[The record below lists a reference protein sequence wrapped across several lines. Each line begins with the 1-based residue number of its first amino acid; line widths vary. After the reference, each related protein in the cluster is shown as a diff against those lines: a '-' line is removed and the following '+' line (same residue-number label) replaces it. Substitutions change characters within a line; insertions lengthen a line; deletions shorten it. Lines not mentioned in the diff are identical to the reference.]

1 MNGPYQ
7 VVDAGRV
14 LHVEYGPFISVRTN
28 VSSDDVGNP
37 ANFDDCHDLTG
48 WDFVDVYI
56 KLSGT
61 NPSWDI
67 TPIFGNIDGG
77 SEFYDAE
84 TITVQKNEI
93 RRIRLLGAG
102 CLYFRCDGSAGTSPV
117 IDSIK
122 IRPVNVI
129 K

>member
-7 VVDAGRV
+7 VVDTGKLLR
-14 LHVEYGPFISVRTN
+14 VEYGPFVEVRAN
-28 VSSDDVGNP
+28 VSSDDAGNP
-37 ANFDDCHDLTG
+37 INFDDCHDLTG
-48 WDFVDVYI
+48 WEYVDVYI

-67 TPIFGNIDGG
+67 TPVFGDIDGG
-77 SEFYDAE
+77 AEFYDAE

-93 RRIRLLGAG
+93 RRIRLFGAG
-102 CLYFRCDGSAGTSPV
+102 CLYFRCDGSAGTSPQ

-122 IRPVNVI
+122 IRPVNLV

>member
-7 VVDAGRV
+7 VVEAGKV

-28 VSSDDVGNP
+28 VNSDDAGNP
-37 ANFDDCHDLTG
+37 ANFNDCHDLTG

-77 SEFYDAE
+77 NEFYDAE

-102 CLYFRCDGSAGTSPV
+102 CLYFRCDGSSGTSPV

-122 IRPVNVI
+122 IRPVNVV

>member
-28 VSSDDVGNP
+28 VSSDDAGNP

-67 TPIFGNIDGG
+67 TPIFGDTENEGD
-77 SEFYDAE
+77 FYDGE

-93 RRIRLLGAG
+93 RRLQALGAG
-102 CLYFRCDGSAGTSPV
+102 CFYFRCNGSSGTNPV
-117 IDSIK
+117 IESIK
-122 IRPVNVI
+122 IRPVNVV